1 MIEVSQI
8 SVGYGDFQVLFDI
21 SFSIKKGSTSIMVG
35 PNGAGK
41 STLLKSISGLL
52 TVLSG
57 SIYFDGIPTHNLKPH
72 KIVEMGIAFVP
83 EGGRLFP
90 YLSVEENL
98 KMGSFPGRARNDFEN
113 NLSWVYE
120 LYPILLQRK
129 NQLAGL
135 LSGGE
140 RQMLAIARGLMSNPR
155 LILLDEP
162 SLGLAP
168 LIVKN
173 VFELIKK
180 INAKGYT
187 ILMVEQNAKKAI
199 ELADNAFLLESGR
212 IKLKGSKEEFL
223 NNDHIKKAYIGI

>member
-1 MIEVSQI
+1 MIEVSHI
-8 SVGYGDFQVLFDI
+8 SVAYGDFQVLFDI
-21 SFSIKKGSTSIMVG
+21 SFSVKKGSTSIMVG

-57 SIYFDGIPTHNLKPH
+57 SIYFDRIPTHNLKPH
-72 KIVEMGIAFVP
+72 KIVEMGVAFIP

-98 KMGSFPGRARNDFEN
+98 KMGSFPSRARNDFRK
-113 NLSWVYE
+113 NLSWVYK

-180 INAKGYT
+180 ISGEGYT

-212 IKLKGSKEEFL
+212 IKLKGGKEEFL
-223 NNDHIKKAYIGI
+223 SNDHIKKAYIGI

>member
-1 MIEVSQI
+1 MIEVKEL
-8 SVGYGDFQVLFDI
+8 SVSYGDLQVIFDI
-21 SFSIKKGSTSIMVG
+21 SFSVEKGSTTIMVG

-52 TVLSG
+52 GLLSG
-57 SIYFDGIPTHNLKPH
+57 SIYFAGIPIHDLKPY
-72 KIVEMGIAFVP
+72 KVVEMGIAFIP

-98 KMGSFPGRARNDFEN
+98 RMGSFSNRARSEYGK
-113 NLSWVYE
+113 NLDWVYG
-120 LYPILLQRK
+120 LYPILSQRK

-140 RQMLAIARGLMSNPR
+140 RQILAIARGLMSNPR

-168 LIVKN
+168 LVVKN
-173 VFELIKK
+173 VFELIKT
-180 INAKGYT
+180 INGEGYT

-199 ELADNAFLLESGR
+199 SLADKAFLLESGR
-212 IKLKGSKEEFL
+212 IKFEGNKEEFL
-223 NNDHIKKAYIGI
+223 SNDYVKKAYIGI

>member
-1 MIEVSQI
+1 MIEVNQL
-8 SVGYGDFQVLFDI
+8 SVGYGDLQVIFDI
-21 SFSIKKGSTSIMVG
+21 SFGVKKGSTTIIVG

-52 TVLSG
+52 PLLSG
-57 SIYFDGIPTHNLKPH
+57 SIYFDEIPIHDLKPY
-72 KIVEMGIAFVP
+72 KVVEMGIAFIP

-98 KMGSFPGRARNDFEN
+98 RMGSFPNRARGGYSK
-113 NLSWVYE
+113 NLKWVYG

-140 RQMLAIARGLMSNPR
+140 RQILAIARGLMSNPR

-173 VFELIKK
+173 VFELIKE
-180 INAKGYT
+180 INGEGYT

-199 ELADNAFLLESGR
+199 SLADKAFLLESGR
-212 IKLKGSKEEFL
+212 IKFEGNKEEFL
-223 NNDHIKKAYIGI
+223 NNIYVKKAYIGI